1 MFKITG
7 MRSWNLNADDL
18 GAMVA
23 FYEEGLGATE
33 TGRQNIAGAEVV
45 RLRLGEHGIGLF
57 DGSQGP
63 RPGVPHHTFTCEGP
77 ADPEALTK
85 ELGER
90 GIKVDSLRRQG
101 EGPGYSLYV
110 LDPSGNRIELS
121 VMPQSK

>member
-7 MRSWNLNADDL
+7 MRSWNLNADNL
-18 GAMVA
+18 AETVA
-23 FYEEGLGATE
+23 FYTDGLGATE
-33 TGRQNIAGAEVV
+33 TGRQNIGGAEVV

-57 DGSQGP
+57 DGSQGS

-77 ADPEALTK
+77 PDPEALTK
-85 ELGER
+85 DLAER
-90 GIKVDSLRRQG
+90 GIKVDSVRIQG

-121 VMPQSK
+121 VMPKTR

>member
-7 MRSWNLNADDL
+7 MRSWNLNADNL
-18 GAMVA
+18 TQMVA
-23 FYEEGLGATE
+23 FYEVGLGAAE

-77 ADPEALTK
+77 KDPEELTK
-85 ELGER
+85 ELAAR
-90 GIKVDSLRRQG
+90 GIKVDSLRIQG

-110 LDPSGNRIELS
+110 VDPSGNRIELS
-121 VMPQSK
+121 VVPESK